1 MKVSTI
7 AILAAILLIASA
19 CVVRVNKNYKK
30 SHIVADGNIE
40 TETHKLSPFTQIQS
54 SLPADIIFVQTEE
67 EPHLVIMAS
76 KNIIPYFSC
85 EVENE
90 ELQLEF
96 RSDSIASFTAGEIKV
111 TVYGK
116 AINKVT
122 LSGSGDF
129 DAESLSCEG
138 DFSLSL
144 AGSGD
149 VDIVNISCDNCE
161 LALSCSGDIELS
173 GSVKGKVTAALAGS
187 GDISLSGEA
196 AKAELSIAGS
206 GDIDIRDLK
215 VSGAVNYQVAGSG
228 KVHQKTDRS

>member
-40 TETHKLSPFTQIQS
+40 TETHKLSPFTRIQS
-54 SLPADIIFVQTEE
+54 SLPADIIFVQTDE

-90 ELQLEF
+90 ELQLKF

-144 AGSGD
+144 EGSGD
-149 VDIVNISCDNCE
+149 IDIVNISCENCE
-161 LALSCSGDIELS
+161 LALSGSGDIELS

-196 AKAELSIAGS
+196 AEAELSIAGS

-215 VSGAVNYQVAGSG
+215 VSGAVNYQFAGSG
-228 KVHQKTDRS
+228 KVHQKTDPS

>member
-1 MKVSTI
+1 MKVSTL

-54 SLPADIIFVQTEE
+54 SIPADIIFVQTDED
-67 EPHLVIMAS
+67 PHLVIMAS

-85 EVENE
+85 EVEND
-90 ELQLEF
+90 ELQLKF

-144 AGSGD
+144 EGSGD
-149 VDIVNISCDNCE
+149 IDIVNISCDNCE
-161 LALSCSGDIELS
+161 LALSGSGDIELS
-173 GSVKGKVTAALAGS
+173 GSIKGKVTAALAGS

-196 AKAELSIAGS
+196 AEAELSIAGS

-215 VSGAVNYQVAGSG
+215 VSGAVNYQVDGSG
-228 KVHQKTDRS
+228 KVHQK

>member
-1 MKVSTI
+1 MKVSTL

-54 SLPADIIFVQTEE
+54 SIPADIIFVRTEE

-90 ELQLEF
+90 ELQLKF

-144 AGSGD
+144 EGSGD
-149 VDIVNISCDNCE
+149 IDIVNISCDNCE
-161 LALSCSGDIELS
+161 LALSGSGDIELS

-196 AKAELSIAGS
+196 AEAELSIAGS

-228 KVHQKTDRS
+228 KVHQKTDPS

>member
-1 MKVSTI
+1 MKVSTL
-7 AILAAILLIASA
+7 AILAAILFIASA

-149 VDIVNISCDNCE
+149 VDIMNISCDNCE
-161 LALSCSGDIELS
+161 LALSGSGDIELS

-196 AKAELSIAGS
+196 AEAELSIAGS

-228 KVHQKTDRS
+228 KVHQKTDPS

>member
-54 SLPADIIFVQTEE
+54 SIPADIIFVQTEE

-85 EVENE
+85 EVENK

-144 AGSGD
+144 EGSGD
-149 VDIVNISCDNCE
+149 IDIVNISCDNCE
-161 LALSCSGDIELS
+161 LALSGSGDIELS

-187 GDISLSGEA
+187 GDVSLSGEA
-196 AKAELSIAGS
+196 AEAELSIAGS

-228 KVHQKTDRS
+228 KVHQKTDPS

>member
-1 MKVSTI
+1 MRVTTI
-7 AILAAILLIASA
+7 AILAAILLLASA

-40 TETHKLSPFTQIQS
+40 TETHKLSPFNGIQS
-54 SLPADIIFVQTEE
+54 SLPADIIFVQTDED
-67 EPHLVIMAS
+67 PHLVIMAS
-76 KNIIPYFSC
+76 KNIIPFFSC
-85 EVENE
+85 EVKNDV
-90 ELQLEF
+90 LQLKF
-96 RSDSIASFTAGEIKV
+96 RSDSIASFTAGQIKV

-116 AINKVT
+116 AINKVD

-129 DAESLSCEG
+129 DAEALSCEG

-149 VDIVNISCDNCE
+149 VDIVN
-161 LALSCSGDIELS
+161 LSCENCNLSLAGSGDIELS
-173 GSVKGKVTAALAGS
+173 GSIKGKITAAIAGS

-196 AKAELSIAGS
+196 SDVKISIAGS

-215 VSGAVNYQVAGSG
+215 VSGAVNYQIKGSG
-228 KVHQKTDRS
+228 KVHQK

>member
-54 SLPADIIFVQTEE
+54 SLPADIIFVQTDE

-96 RSDSIASFTAGEIKV
+96 RSDSIASFTARLR
-111 TVYGK
+111 TR
-116 AINKVT
+116 
-122 LSGSGDF
+122 S
-129 DAESLSCEG
+129 
-138 DFSLSL
+138 FS
-144 AGSGD
+144 
-149 VDIVNISCDNCE
+149 
-161 LALSCSGDIELS
+161 
-173 GSVKGKVTAALAGS
+173 
-187 GDISLSGEA
+187 
-196 AKAELSIAGS
+196 
-206 GDIDIRDLK
+206 
-215 VSGAVNYQVAGSG
+215 
-228 KVHQKTDRS
+228 